1 MDFVEDPTRRS
12 YMTGIPF
19 RFFLKG
25 AVVCAR
31 YRENIIDLLIE

>member
-1 MDFVEDPTRRS
+1 MDFAGHPINHT
-12 YMTGIPF
+12 YMIGTPF